1 MLKLDFNERA
11 DSIPGWLSDFAL
23 DTQNMWRYPD
33 RQKVERLIAEKFN
46 TESITQPSAGPNQV
60 FLSNGGDE
68 SIELLFKQCKLNQQ
82 SVLLPLPAF
91 SQYTHQ
97 LKIWGIQ
104 NTVIQG
110 LPDLSIDVETI
121 KQNIK
126 PNQWLIITRPNNP
139 TGECLS
145 DGVLID
151 LIKTAKNRGA
161 SVFIDE
167 AYVEFIQENSKTNYA
182 LVYDNVVSLRTFS
195 KAFGLAGARLGY
207 LIGNEELIEQ
217 FKNIAMPFNVNNLSL
232 QVAKQAL
239 ENSEEMQAYCA
250 KIIANRKEIYGFLKS
265 RNIEVFDGKGNFLL
279 FKANPKLKILLTL
292 FMSKNGIQIK
302 TTVNDLTDWIRITI
316 PENIRQLIN
325 VLEIVFNPEIL
336 GFDMDGV
343 LIDTSKSYDACI
355 VQTVKHFTKNT
366 VNNSNIEANIIKLR
380 EKGGFNNDWD
390 LSQGL
395 IQQSGF
401 DVDYQEIVKQFQ
413 LFYQELKQREVNL
426 LDKQNISQFFNK
438 NYTTAIITGRPKPEA
453 IAGVKQ
459 LGITPDFI
467 ISADDVSQQKPSPQG
482 INWLKSTVQKK
493 RMWFCGDTVDDMQA
507 GVAAGCVCI
516 GIGKNAENLYQAGAD
531 IVLEN
536 INQLGELL

>member
-11 DSIPGWLSDFAL
+11 DSIPQWLSEFSP

-46 TESITQPSAGPNQV
+46 TEPSHV
-60 FLSNGGDE
+60 FLCNGGDE
-68 SIELLFKQCKLNQQ
+68 SIELLFKHCKLNQQ
-82 SVLLPLPAF
+82 SILLPLPAF

-97 LKIWGIQ
+97 LKIWRIQ
-104 NTVIQG
+104 STVIDE
-110 LPDLSIDVETI
+110 LSDLSIDIEAI

-126 PNQWLIITRPNNP
+126 SNQWLILTRPNNP

-145 DGVLID
+145 DAVLID

-161 SVFIDE
+161 FVFLDE
-167 AYVEFIQENSKTNYA
+167 AYVDFFQENSKINYA

-207 LIGNEELIEQ
+207 LIGSDELIKQ
-217 FKNIAMPFNVNNLSL
+217 FKKIAMPFNVNSLSL
-232 QVAKQAL
+232 QVAEQAL
-239 ENSEEMQAYCA
+239 ENSEEMQTYCA
-250 KIIANRKEIYGFLKS
+250 KIAANRKEIYGFLKS
-265 RNIEVFDGKGNFLL
+265 CHLEVFDGKGNFLL
-279 FKANPKLKILLTL
+279 FKVNPKLKILLTL
-292 FMSKNGIQIK
+292 FMSKNGIKIK
-302 TTVNDLTDWIRITI
+302 TTVNDLTDWVRITV
-316 PENIRQLIN
+316 PENIGQLMN
-325 VLEIVFNPEIL
+325 VLETVFNPEIL

-366 VNNSNIEANIIKLR
+366 VNNSNINELR

-395 IQQSGF
+395 IQQAGLGL
-401 DVDYQEIVKQFQ
+401 DVDYADIVQQFQ
-413 LFYQELKQREVNL
+413 LFYQELKHREVNL
-426 LDKQNISQFFNK
+426 LDKQNISKFFNK
-438 NYTTAIITGRPKPEA
+438 KYTTAIITGRPKPEA
-453 IAGVKQ
+453 IEGAKQ
-459 LGITPDFI
+459 LAITPDFI

-516 GIGKNAENLYQAGAD
+516 GIGTNAENLYLAGAD